1 MGLHKLKSLTGVFIV
16 LAFVSMSVFGLFGF
30 SHMDGAP
37 MVNCPYAQSGSSIC
51 ENSLG
56 HINDWR
62 QFSNTTFSTL
72 FLFSLLILGVILYFL
87 NRQDFLNQKQHF
99 YKWKYY
105 FANEKSYFYTQKMTK
120 WLSLFENSPSF
131 SFARHS

>member
-1 MGLHKLKSLTGVFIV
+1 MSLHKLKSLTGVFVV
-16 LAFVSMSVFGLFGF
+16 LAFVSMSVFGLFGL

-37 MVNCPYAQSGSSIC
+37 MMNCPYAQGGSSIC

-72 FLFSLLILGVILYFL
+72 LIFSLLILGAVLYFL
-87 NRQDFLNQKQHF
+87 NKQDFLNQKQHF
-99 YKWKYY
+99 YRWKYY
-105 FANEKSYFYTQKMTK
+105 FNNEKSYFYTQKITK